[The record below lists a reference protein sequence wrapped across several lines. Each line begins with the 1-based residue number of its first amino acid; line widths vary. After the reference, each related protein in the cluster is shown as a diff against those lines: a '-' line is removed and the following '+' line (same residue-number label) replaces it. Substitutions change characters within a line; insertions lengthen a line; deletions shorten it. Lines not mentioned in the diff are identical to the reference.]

1 MVDLDGTLARTAEA
15 NLLAYTAAL
24 SEVGVTISPE
34 RFAASVQGRNW
45 REFLPSMLSDAGVQA
60 DPAAVAR
67 RKTELYRTMLPA
79 IAINLPLVALI
90 ETCRDRLQM
99 RTALVTSA
107 SRASVTELLKVHD
120 LTRLFDTVVTGDDV
134 KHHKPDPEAYA
145 LAATQLGVSPEESL
159 VYEDA
164 EVGVA
169 SATQFGAHVIRII
182 F

>member
-15 NLLAYTAAL
+15 NLLAYTVAL
-24 SEVGVTISPE
+24 SEVGATISAE

-45 REFLPSMLSDAGVQA
+45 REFLPAMLADAGVQA
-60 DPAAVAR
+60 DPAEVAR
-67 RKTELYRTMLPA
+67 RKTELYRSALPS
-79 IAINLPLVALI
+79 IAINRPLVALI

-107 SRASVTELLKVHD
+107 SKASVMELLRVHD
-120 LTRLFDTVVTGDDV
+120 LLRLFDTVVTGDDV
-134 KHHKPDPEAYA
+134 SHHKPDPEAYV
-145 LAATQLGVSPEESL
+145 LAAAQLGVSAAESL

-164 EVGVA
+164 EVGIA
-169 SATQFGAHVIRII
+169 SATRFGAHVMRVI